1 MMCPSATQRT
11 KIEEDKRWI
20 NQISCSPLLMLTYG
34 VSFSRLLLDLLTNIY
49 PANSSPICTIK
60 DYCRSRNKG
69 YRCCWHG
76 LVSLPQV
83 WLQIFK
89 ISDTVTTI
97 DNRLAIQ
104 FLLKLLTHYHRLV
117 TIYSWMEQLA
127 ARFPHL
133 VSLKVSNPW
142 LYLGHWTK
150 VHVGP
155 SIWSFWCPW
164 RSLILYFTWA
174 IGPKCTLGRVYEASG
189 VLEGL

>member
-1 MMCPSATQRT
+1 MMMCPSATQRT

-83 WLQIFK
+83 SHQIFK
-89 ISDTVTTI
+89 MVISDTVTTI
-97 DNRLAIQ
+97 NNNRLAIQ
-104 FLLKLLTHYHRLV
+104 FLLKLLTHHRRLV

-133 VSLKVSNPW
+133 VSLKVSNP
-142 LYLGHWTK
+142 LL
-150 VHVGP
+150 GP
-155 SIWSFWCPW
+155 SI
-164 RSLILYFTWA
+164 
-174 IGPKCTLGRVYEASG
+174 
-189 VLEGL
+189 